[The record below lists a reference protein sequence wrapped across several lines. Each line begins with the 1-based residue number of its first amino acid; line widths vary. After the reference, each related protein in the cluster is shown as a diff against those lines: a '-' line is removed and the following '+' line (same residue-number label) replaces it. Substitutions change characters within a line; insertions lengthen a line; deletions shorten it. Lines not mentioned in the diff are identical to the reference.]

1 MNTIEQYE
9 NFTDEELIEKM
20 HRGEA
25 GISDYLLD
33 KYKDQVR
40 VKARAMY
47 LIGGETDDLI
57 QEGMLGLFKAVRDY
71 KPDKNTSFK
80 TFANLCIERQLY
92 STIQKYNRQKHMPLN
107 TYVSL
112 SQETEESLL
121 HELREQN
128 PEAIMIDREN
138 QEQLYEEIKTVL
150 SSMENKVLSLYLKG
164 DSYEYIAQVLGKS
177 PKSIDNAL
185 QRIRRKVRD
194 CVEKTRLYIDKK
206 ATIC

>member
-1 MNTIEQYE
+1 MEDRNTIQQYE
-9 NFTDEELIEKM
+9 NSTDEELIVKM
-20 HRGEA
+20 HQGEV

-40 VKARAMY
+40 LKARAMY

-107 TYVSL
+107 SYISL
-112 SQETEESLL
+112 SEETEDMLL
-121 HELREQN
+121 HELCEKS
-128 PEAIMIDREN
+128 PETIVIDREN
-138 QEQLYEEIKTVL
+138 SDFLYEKIKQTLSKFENRVL
-150 SSMENKVLSLYLKG
+150 TLYLKG
-164 DSYEYIAQVLGKS
+164 CSYDQIGEALGKTS
-177 PKSIDNAL
+177 KSIDNAL
-185 QRIRRKVRD
+185 QRIRGKVRT
-194 CVEKTRLYIDKK
+194 CMECTACNNL
-206 ATIC
+206 